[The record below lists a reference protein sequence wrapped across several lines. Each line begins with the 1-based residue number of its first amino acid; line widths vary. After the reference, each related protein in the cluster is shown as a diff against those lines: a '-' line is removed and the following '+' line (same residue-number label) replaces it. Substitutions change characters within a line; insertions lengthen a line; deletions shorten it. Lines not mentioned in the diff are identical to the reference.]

1 MNSTYLQLTIHY
13 SPSLPK
19 ALQPQSF
26 SFFAKILILIP
37 LPRLTKK
44 YMQQLSSILSRF
56 SEPETLKMAKL
67 GRELRAK
74 GIDVID
80 LSLGEPDF
88 DTPQHIKD
96 AAKKA
101 IDDNWS
107 HYTPVPGFLDLREA
121 ICTKF
126 KRDNNLDYKPENIV
140 ASTGAKQSL
149 ANVILA
155 LVDEGEE
162 VIIPTPYWV
171 TYSEL
176 VKIAKGKV
184 VQVDTTMENE
194 FKISPAQLEAA
205 ITDKTKLFLFSSPCN
220 PSGSVYSKE
229 ELEALAVV
237 FRKHPQVFIIS
248 DEIYEYIN
256 FIGKHESIA
265 QFADLKERIIIV
277 NGLSKGF
284 AMTGWRLGYIAASV
298 EVAKACEKLQGQF
311 TSGTNSIA
319 QKAAVTAL
327 TTDLKPSFEMVDEFT
342 KRKKITMDLV
352 KDIPGIKCF
361 EPQGAFYI
369 FPDVSSYYGKSDG
382 QTIVSNSADFSMY
395 LLNNAH
401 VSSVMGDAFGD
412 PKCVRF
418 SFANSAEN
426 IQRAWARIKES
437 LAKLK

>member
-1 MNSTYLQLTIHY
+1 MH
-13 SPSLPK
+13 
-19 ALQPQSF
+19 
-26 SFFAKILILIP
+26 
-37 LPRLTKK
+37 
-44 YMQQLSSILSRF
+44 LSSILTRF
-56 SEPETLKMAKL
+56 NEPETLKMAKL

-74 GIDVID
+74 GVDVID

-121 ICTKF
+121 ICQKF
-126 KRDNNLDYKPENIV
+126 RRDNHLDYKPENIV

-149 ANVILA
+149 ANAVLA

-184 VQVDTTMENE
+184 VEIHSTLESG
-194 FKISPAQLEAA
+194 FKITPAQLKAA
-205 ITDKTKLFLFSSPCN
+205 ITNKTKVFLFSSPCN
-220 PSGSVYSKE
+220 PSGAVYNKKELE
-229 ELEALAVV
+229 ELADV
-237 FRKHPQVFIIS
+237 FRKHPDIFIIS

-256 FIGKHESIA
+256 FVGKHESIA
-265 QFADLKERIIIV
+265 QFPDLKERVVIV

-284 AMTGWRLGYIAASV
+284 AMTGWRLGYIAANA

-311 TSGTNSIA
+311 TSGTNSIT
-319 QKAAVTAL
+319 QKAGVIAL
-327 TTDLKPSFEMVDEFT
+327 TTDLKPSMEMVEEFT
-342 KRKKITMDLV
+342 RRRKKTMELV
-352 KDIPGIKCF
+352 NAIPGIKCF
-361 EPQGAFYI
+361 EPEGAFYI
-369 FPDVSSYYGKSDG
+369 FPDVSYYFGKSDG
-382 QTIVSNSADFSMY
+382 TNTIHNSADFSMY
-395 LLNNAH
+395 LLNVAH

-412 PKCVRF
+412 SKCVRF
-418 SFANSAEN
+418 SFANSMQN
-426 IQRAWARIKES
+426 IEKAWARIKDA

>member
-1 MNSTYLQLTIHY
+1 M
-13 SPSLPK
+13 
-19 ALQPQSF
+19 
-26 SFFAKILILIP
+26 
-37 LPRLTKK
+37 PRLTKK

-265 QFADLKERIIIV
+265 QFNDLKDRIIIV

-284 AMTGWRLGYIAASV
+284 AMTGWRLGYIAASADI
-298 EVAKACEKLQGQF
+298 AKACEKLQGQF
-311 TSGTNSIA
+311 TSGTNSIT

-327 TTDLKPSFEMVDEFT
+327 TTDLKPSFEMVEEFT

-369 FPDVSSYYGKSDG
+369 FPDVSSYYGKSDC
-382 QTIVSNSADFSMY
+382 QTMVSNSADFSMY
-395 LLNNAH
+395 LLNTAH

-426 IQRAWARIKES
+426 IQRAWARIKEA